1 MLLANYL
8 DAKAVLFVDH
18 AANKEEI
25 YHQMVSRL
33 HGSADFRI
41 STTELLKLILARDA
55 ESSTAYPTGIA
66 IPHIRIEGIDDTL
79 VSVCMLKDPLDYDGI
94 DVTVIVLM
102 ITEKTASRLYLNLV
116 SAFIQ
121 LSKDT
126 LAMQELKRQKD
137 AHQLISAIKRLG
149 ITIKASLHISDIM
162 NCTPITIGPDKTLKE
177 LSDVLSNHG
186 LTYLP
191 VVDDEGKYLGEVDI
205 LNLLKVGVPDY
216 LMMLDHLSFLDS
228 YEPLENLLEQ
238 EDRMLVAD
246 IMRTD
251 QEFLSPDSSIIEA
264 AHEMI
269 QGNKRYYSVVQ
280 NNVLAG
286 VISATDIFTKV
297 VRA

>member
-1 MLLANYL
+1 M
-8 DAKAVLFVDH
+8 
-18 AANKEEI
+18 
-25 YHQMVSRL
+25 
-33 HGSADFRI
+33 
-41 STTELLKLILARDA
+41 
-55 ESSTAYPTGIA
+55 
-66 IPHIRIEGIDDTL
+66 
-79 VSVCMLKDPLDYDGI
+79 
-94 DVTVIVLM
+94 
-102 ITEKTASRLYLNLV
+102 
-116 SAFIQ
+116 
-121 LSKDT
+121 
-126 LAMQELKRQKD
+126 
-137 AHQLISAIKRLG
+137 
-149 ITIKASLHISDIM
+149 
-162 NCTPITIGPDKTLKE
+162 
-177 LSDVLSNHG
+177 
-186 LTYLP
+186 
-191 VVDDEGKYLGEVDI
+191 DDEGKYLGEVDI

-228 YEPLENLLEQ
+228 YEPWKLLEQ